1 MFFRREGQK
10 RSKIKR
16 SQPSAAPTGQC
27 VVGAFVDGVLGGFSA
42 GEKKGLAK
50 QDLS

>member
-1 MFFRREGQK
+1 MFRRRTTEKAGQGQ
-10 RSKIKR
+10 KR
-16 SQPSAAPTGQC
+16 SQPSAAATESG
-27 VVGAFVDGVLGGFSA
+27 GVDHFLM